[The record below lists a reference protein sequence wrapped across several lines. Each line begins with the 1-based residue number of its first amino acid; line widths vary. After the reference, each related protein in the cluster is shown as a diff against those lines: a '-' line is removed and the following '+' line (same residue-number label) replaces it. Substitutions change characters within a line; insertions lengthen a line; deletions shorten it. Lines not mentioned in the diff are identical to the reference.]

1 MSIETLIAQYGLAAI
16 FVGAGLEGETSVVT
30 GGLLAHEGLLSL
42 WGTALAA
49 VLGSFAADQIFFF
62 AGRRYRDTAR
72 VRRIAARPAF
82 AKALDTLDRHPTV
95 FILSFRFLY
104 GLRTISPIAIGTSH
118 VPARTFIVLN
128 AISAAV
134 WGVLFTGIGY
144 LFGHSL
150 MEAIDAVMPR
160 HKLLGIVAIIAL
172 VAVVM
177 TGIRRWRR
185 HRSNAARLT
194 EADRVRSVAS
204 ADGAERAPASGDLL

>member
-42 WGTALAA
+42 GGTALAA
-49 VLGSFAADQIFFF
+49 VVGSFAADQLFFF

-72 VRRIAARPAF
+72 VRRIAAKPAF

-118 VPARTFIVLN
+118 VPARTFVVLN

-144 LFGHSL
+144 LFGDSL
-150 MEAIDAVMPR
+150 IDAIDAVMPK
-160 HKLLGIVAIIAL
+160 HKVLGIVAIIGL
-172 VAVVM
+172 VGLVM
-177 TGIRRWRR
+177 TTIRYWRR
-185 HRSNAARLT
+185 RRSNAARHP
-194 EADRVRSVAS
+194 EADGVRSAAAS
-204 ADGAERAPASGDLL
+204 DASKRT

>member
-42 WGTALAA
+42 GGTALAA
-49 VLGSFAADQIFFF
+49 VVGSFAADQLFFF

-72 VRRIAARPAF
+72 VRRIRAKPAF

-118 VPARTFIVLN
+118 VPARTFVVLN

-150 MEAIDAVMPR
+150 IEAIDAVMPR
-160 HKLLGIVAIIAL
+160 HKLLAIVAIIAL
-172 VAVVM
+172 VALVM
-177 TGIRRWRR
+177 TTIRYWRR
-185 HRSNAARLT
+185 RRSNAARQP
-194 EADRVRSVAS
+194 E
-204 ADGAERAPASGDLL
+204 AERIRSAASTDASERT

>member
-42 WGTALAA
+42 SGTALAA
-49 VLGSFAADQIFFF
+49 VVGSFAADQLFFF
-62 AGRRYRDTAR
+62 VGRRYRDTAR
-72 VRRIAARPAF
+72 VRRIAAKPAF

-118 VPARTFIVLN
+118 VPARTFVVLN
-128 AISAAV
+128 AISAAL

-150 MEAIDAVMPR
+150 IEAIDAVMPK

-172 VAVVM
+172 VALVM
-177 TGIRRWRR
+177 TTIRYWRR
-185 HRSNAARLT
+185 RRSNAARQP
-194 EADRVRSVAS
+194 EAGERRSVESTDAS
-204 ADGAERAPASGDLL
+204 NQT

>member
-42 WGTALAA
+42 GGTALAA
-49 VLGSFAADQIFFF
+49 VVGSFAADQLFFF

-72 VRRIAARPAF
+72 VRRIAAKPAF

-104 GLRTISPIAIGTSH
+104 GLRTISPVAIGTSH
-118 VPARTFIVLN
+118 VPARTFVVLN

-144 LFGHSL
+144 LFGDSL
-150 MEAIDAVMPR
+150 IDAIDAVMPK
-160 HKLLGIVAIIAL
+160 HKVLGIVAIIGL
-172 VAVVM
+172 VGLVM
-177 TGIRRWRR
+177 TTIRYWRR
-185 HRSNAARLT
+185 RRSNAALHP
-194 EADRVRSVAS
+194 EADRVRSAAAS
-204 ADGAERAPASGDLL
+204 DASKRT